1 MTGFY
6 ASIVSAF
13 IPGVELF
20 DYVLDRGMG
29 GESARTWL
37 RGESQMG
44 NKASR

>member
-20 DYVLDRGMG
+20 DYVLDRGKG
-29 GESARTWL
+29 GGICENLAEGRKPN
-37 RGESQMG
+37 GE
-44 NKASR
+44 